1 MRTRCLPEMPLA
13 GASRQAHPGAT
24 RLLLVL
30 GVLCL
35 AATGMRGE
43 QVLAAGSGGYLG
55 LQRYVL
61 RDGLPQMT
69 VTALLE
75 APDGHLWVGSQE
87 GLSRFDGQAFDVF
100 RHQPGEPASLAS
112 SSIDALAIDA
122 HARLWIGTNDQGLE
136 IRGLRD
142 GSRQRI
148 GPEQGLAHL
157 TARRLLIYGDGAI
170 VGTPRGFDRVTA
182 TPARAERLQA
192 SSEAVALARFDG
204 APYGLDRGCALWRLD
219 PLPATRLDAP
229 FPAGAECVALLGSDT
244 GLWVASRE
252 HGLALLDRS
261 GRWIG
266 RWQPGQLGTGRDR
279 LSALGASKES
289 AVLLGFDS
297 GAVAMLFDVS
307 DQRAR
312 LLTLSEPAGSR
323 ITGFLEQ
330 PSGTLWIGTY
340 ASGLLRAGTL
350 SAALQ
355 VGMGTQSVASRWP
368 SRSVYAIWQGGTQ
381 TLLGTD
387 HGLFQRPDPSRSWEP
402 VAAIG
407 SRSVR
412 RILADPRSGWW
423 IGTMEGLWRL
433 RPDASAEPVSGA
445 LDRRIS
451 DLLYQQ
457 ERLWISTR
465 DGLYWLE
472 GDRVSQEGI
481 PEALHRGFLTA
492 LLLDRQDRLWVG
504 SNESGLYLLSADGQ
518 LQRLHRGN
526 GQLVNDSVWALH
538 ADGDAVY
545 VGSYGG
551 GLQRLRPGS
560 DEHWHMSSRDGLSNN
575 VVYRIEG
582 DSGGRLWLSTNRGL
596 NVVDPASRSV
606 QVLSASDGLAN
617 TEYNAGASFRDASG
631 RLYFGGTEGLDVL
644 DPLAVPQTAS
654 AASPRLTRLQILG
667 RDPEL
672 RRSGDPDWEAIAV
685 RPPLRFAWH
694 ERVLSTTL
702 VAIDL
707 SAPDA
712 ARLRY
717 RLRGLDE
724 QWIVPPQ
731 ARSEVLLSGLSS
743 GHHVLELQA
752 AGRDGRF
759 GPSQEIALEIAAAP
773 WATGSAR
780 AVYLLLGIGLLSAL
794 AIQLRRR
801 RRLARARLAELNRLV
816 DQRTSELQE
825 ANRLLKEH
833 NVRLDRAGRI
843 DPLTQVSNRRDLHA
857 WLQDHLALGADS
869 APTRRVLFCLLDID
883 DFKRINDRL
892 GHQVGDQVLIA
903 FAGRL
908 RALCRE
914 GDLVVRWGGE
924 EFLLVLRDTREQ
936 DAAPLL
942 DRLLGAARESIPL
955 QPARSLWVGCSIGV
969 AGWPF
974 APGIATLGWE
984 QCVALADR
992 ALYRAKAEGKARWQL
1007 WRPGPALTETQ
1018 LSRLLEGAEPEALGA
1033 DAVRIERGQGPARTP
1048 G

>member
-1 MRTRCLPEMPLA
+1 MLVAC
-13 GASRQAHPGAT
+13 G
-24 RLLLVL
+24 LLNLVAL
-30 GVLCL
+30 IGLDVE
-35 AATGMRGE
+35 A
-43 QVLAAGSGGYLG
+43 LAAGSGGFLG

-75 APDGHLWVGSQE
+75 APDGYLWIGSQE

-122 HARLWIGTNDQGLE
+122 QQRLWIGSNDQGVE
-136 IRGLRD
+136 IRSLRD
-142 GSRQRI
+142 GSRLRI

-157 TARRLLIYGDGAI
+157 TARHLLIYGDGAI

-182 TPARAERLQA
+182 TPARAERLLA
-192 SSEAVALARFDG
+192 SAEAVALASFDG
-204 APYGLDRGCALWRLD
+204 APYGLDRNCGLWRLD
-219 PLPATRLDAP
+219 PSPPTRLETPLPAA
-229 FPAGAECVALLGSDT
+229 AECLALLGTES
-244 GLWVASRE
+244 GLWVASRQ

-261 GRWIG
+261 GRWAG
-266 RWQPGQLGTGRDR
+266 RWGPQQLGADQDR
-279 LSALGASKES
+279 LSALGASADG

-297 GAVAMLFDVS
+297 GAVARLPEVGAS
-307 DQRAR
+307 RAH
-312 LLTLSEPAGSR
+312 LLTLSEAAGSR

-330 PSGTLWIGTY
+330 SSGTLWIGTY
-340 ASGLLRAGTL
+340 SSGLLRAGTL

-355 VGMGTQSVASRWP
+355 VGLGTRPADQAWP
-368 SRSVYAIWQGGTQ
+368 SRSVYAIWQDDPQ

-387 HGLFQRPDPSRSWEP
+387 HGLFWRRAANGPWEA
-402 VAAIG
+402 VTAIG

-412 RILADPRSGWW
+412 RILAHPQSGWW
-423 IGTMEGLWRL
+423 IGTLDGLWRL
-433 RPDASAEPVSGA
+433 RPDATAEPVSGA

-457 ERLWISTR
+457 ARLWISTR
-465 DGLYWLE
+465 DGLYWSE
-472 GDRVSQEGI
+472 GDSVSQAGV
-481 PEALHRGFLTA
+481 PEVLRRGFLTA
-492 LLLDRQDRLWVG
+492 LLLDRQARLWVG
-504 SNESGLYLLSADGQ
+504 SNESGLYVLGAEAEVL
-518 LQRLHRGN
+518 RLHRGN

-538 ADGDAVY
+538 ADRDAVY

-551 GLQRLRPGS
+551 GLQRLRL
-560 DEHWHMSSRDGLSNN
+560 DAHEHWHMSSRDGLSNN
-575 VVYRIEG
+575 VVYRIERDPG
-582 DSGGRLWLSTNRGL
+582 DRLWLSTNRGL
-596 NVVDPASRSV
+596 NVVDPISRRV

-654 AASPRLTRLQILG
+654 VATPRLGRLQVLG
-667 RDPEL
+667 RDAGL

-685 RPPLRFAWH
+685 HPPLRFAWH

-717 RLRGLDE
+717 RLHGLDE
-724 QWIVPPQ
+724 QWIVPPG
-731 ARSEVLLSGLSS
+731 ARSDVLLSGLSS
-743 GHHVLELQA
+743 GQHVLELQA
-752 AGRDGRF
+752 AGRDGHF
-759 GPSQEIALEIAAAP
+759 GPSLEIALDIAAPP
-773 WATGSAR
+773 WASGWAR
-780 AVYLLLGIGLLSAL
+780 GLYLLLGLGLLATL

-801 RRLARARLAELNRLV
+801 RRIEQPRLAELNQLV
-816 DQRTSELQE
+816 DQRTGQLQE
-825 ANRLLKEH
+825 ANRLLMEH
-833 NVRLDRAGRI
+833 NARLDRAGRI

-857 WLQDHLALGADS
+857 WLQDHAALSAAAS
-869 APTRRVLFCLLDID
+869 APRGVLFCLLDID

-892 GHQVGDQVLIA
+892 GHQVGDQVLIG
-903 FAGRL
+903 FAARL
-908 RALCRE
+908 RALCRG

-942 DRLLGAARESIPL
+942 DRLLGAAREPIAL
-955 QPARSLWVGCSIGV
+955 QPAGSIWVGCSIGV
-969 AGWPF
+969 AAWPF
-974 APGIATLGWE
+974 APGIATLDWE
-984 QCVALADR
+984 QCVGIADR
-992 ALYRAKAEGKARWQL
+992 ALYRAKAEGKSRWQL
-1007 WRPGPALTETQ
+1007 WRSGPALTRAQ
-1018 LSRLLEGAEPEALGA
+1018 LDQMLGGAEPETLGEH
-1033 DAVRIERGQGPARTP
+1033 AVSVERGCGPGGGT
-1048 G
+1048 GGG